1 MATTLA
7 TITRATLADASE
19 ILALQK
25 LAYQSEAER
34 YNDYAIPPLVQT
46 LAEME
51 DDLRGQVV
59 IKATLDGDLVGSARA
74 WEKDGTAFIGR
85 VIVHPRWQGKGLGK
99 QLMADLEAR
108 FPAARRFEL
117 FTGHL
122 SHRNLGFYRGLGYR
136 DFKTVALTPTIQFVY
151 LEKTQAPQ

>member
-1 MATTLA
+1 MSTITLA
-7 TITRATLADASE
+7 TLSDAGE

-34 YNDYAIPPLVQT
+34 YGDYSIPPLLQT

-51 DDLRGQVV
+51 DDLRTQIV
-59 IKATLDGDLVGSARA
+59 IKATLDGEIVASARA
-74 WEKDGTAFIGR
+74 FEKDGTVFIGR
-85 VIVHPRWQGKGLGK
+85 VIVHPRLQGKGLGK
-99 QLMADLEAR
+99 RIMIDIEAR
-108 FPAARRFEL
+108 FSTAQRFEL

-136 DFKTVALTPTIQFVY
+136 DFKTVALTPSIQFVY
-151 LEKTQAPQ
+151 LEKPNAHL